1 MMYIRQI
8 KQEMLERMM
17 TNDGLNLYR
26 TTFTQPVML
35 VFLRHF
41 GCIFCKEAL
50 LDISNQ
56 RETIE
61 SKGSK
66 IVFVHMATDEIA
78 QEYLEKFQLQDVSRI
93 SDPTSQYYRLFGLGK
108 GSITQLF
115 GLSTFIRGFDIV
127 VQKGQP
133 IEYNSGHLGDSFQMP
148 GVFVLQNGK
157 IQESYIHKLASSRP
171 DYEKL
176 VDCCAI

>member
-1 MMYIRQI
+1 MMYVQQV

-50 LDISNQ
+50 LEISNK
-56 RETIE
+56 RESIE
-61 SKGSK
+61 EKGTK
-66 IVFVHMATDEIA
+66 IIFVHMATDEIA
-78 QEYLEKFQLQDVSRI
+78 QEYLGKFGLENISRI

-108 GSITQLF
+108 GTITQLF
-115 GLSTFIRGFDIV
+115 GLSSFIRGFDV
-127 VQKGQP
+127 VVNKKQP
-133 IEYNSGHLGDSFQMP
+133 IEYNGGHLGDSFQMP

-157 IQESYIHKLASSRP
+157 IQESYVHKLASSRP

-176 VDCCAI
+176 ADCCVI